1 MWNVAEM
8 FGDKPHRLFSLHP
21 VQFIET
27 REVYR
32 PRVAPQRP
40 LKSQIEI
47 NIEIAHRQFAQRAI
61 NGLAITAA
69 GEIRFRNR
77 APMSADF
84 ENRDHVIGVLLGF
97 QIEDERW
104 KSENAKGGGGENGPF
119 ETRGGPF
126 MKDPFR

>member
-8 FGDKPHRLFSLHP
+8 FGDKPHRLFSRHP
-21 VQFIET
+21 VQSIET

-32 PRVAPQRP
+32 PRIAAQRP

-47 NIEIAHRQFAQRAI
+47 NIEIAHRQFAQGPI
-61 NGLAITAA
+61 NGLAITTA

-84 ENRDHVIGVLLGF
+84 ENRHHVIGVLLRF
-97 QIEDERW
+97 QIEDERR
-104 KSENAKGGGGENGPF
+104 KSENAKRGGGENCSF
-119 ETRGGPF
+119 ETRRGPF